1 MSEADPKQ
9 IVALYDL
16 MEKKLTELDITFDE
30 FSVLYKTF
38 KATVSAAGVETDPV
52 KREEAKSSPFPW
64 VKYAGYGKY
73 S

>member
-9 IVALYDL
+9 IVELYDL
-16 MEKKLTELDITFDE
+16 MEKKLQELDLTFDE
-30 FSVLYKTF
+30 FTVLYKTF
-38 KATVSAAGVETDPV
+38 RATVEAAGVETDPV

-64 VKYAGYGKY
+64 VKSTGYGKY